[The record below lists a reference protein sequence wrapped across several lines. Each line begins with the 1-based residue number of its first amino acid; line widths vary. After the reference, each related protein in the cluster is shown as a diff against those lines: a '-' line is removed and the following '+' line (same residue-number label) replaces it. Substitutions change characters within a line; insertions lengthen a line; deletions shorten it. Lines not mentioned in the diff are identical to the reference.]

1 MSDNHDCKGTDGSSS
16 EDVNLPFDFDVEN
29 FIRNIPDLDNYEYL
43 DEDEDK
49 LDWNEDIHQTY
60 DRNSYHHLHNDDSS
74 ESDDGIDPDFVDDGD
89 DYDDDAAM
97 EDCTPIGEDDIEVIN
112 TPVNTERHCR
122 SRREPIRFQGS
133 AFISGRYDSYDHSYY
148 HMGD

>member
-1 MSDNHDCKGTDGSSS
+1 MSDNHDFKGIDGFSS
-16 EDVNLPFDFDVEN
+16 EDVNQPLDFDVED

-49 LDWNEDIHQTY
+49 LDL
-60 DRNSYHHLHNDDSS
+60 NSYHHYEDDGSS
-74 ESDDGIDPDFVDDGD
+74 ESDDGIDPDFVGDSD

-97 EDCTPIGEDDIEVIN
+97 EDCTPIGDDDIEVIN
-112 TPVNTERHCR
+112 TPVNTEGYCR
-122 SRREPIRFQGS
+122 PRREPIRFQGS
-133 AFISGRYDSYDHSYY
+133 AFISGRYDRYDHSYY